1 MRYRIEYADGRCCN
15 FANSRKDLLAWLKL
29 LKDEEITDIR
39 KIYKNGVTDSV
50 LEKYQNYLV
59 KNAG

>member
-1 MRYRIEYADGRCCN
+1 MGQDYGRE
-15 FANSRKDLLAWLKL
+15 WLKL

-50 LEKYQNYLV
+50 LEKYQNYLD

>member
-1 MRYRIEYADGRCCN
+1 MLMDGAVVLPSAGKT
-15 FANSRKDLLAWLKL
+15 FLEWLKL

-50 LEKYQNYLV
+50 FEKYQNYV
-59 KNAG
+59 NRNAG

>member
-15 FANSRKDLLAWLKL
+15 FANSRKDLLEWLKL
-29 LKDEEITDIR
+29 LKDEEIIDIR

-50 LEKYQNYLV
+50 LEKYQNHLV
-59 KNAG
+59 KNAR